1 MFDSEEPS
9 LETRTILRELALEYT
24 ELNRN
29 YFRNQLRPIPLLL
42 REGSSLLGCFVREPR
57 RIELARAL
65 VLNEPWASVIEVLK
79 HEMAHQFVVEVFRDE
94 AEPSHGPRFQQLCE
108 QLGID
113 ARGNGLPRLPQTQSE
128 RTPILD
134 RIRKLFALAGSSN
147 QNEAEAAMRM
157 AHRLMLKHNLERP
170 GSAEINAYGF
180 KHLGRYTGRI
190 SEAENL
196 LAGLLGEFFFVQPIW
211 VSVYRVQDNKRVS
224 VLEVTGRHE
233 NLAMADY
240 VYGFLQRAGEA
251 LWREHKREH
260 AIRRD
265 SERRAYVAGVMR
277 GFAEK
282 LRDERKAAEATG
294 LVWVADPAA
303 QRYFRRR
310 HPRVRTTMR
319 VSSEDHTA
327 AAHGRAAGRSLVLN
341 QPLGQG
347 PSKKIRALPSGQR

>member
-1 MFDSEEPS
+1 
-9 LETRTILRELALEYT
+9 
-24 ELNRN
+24 
-29 YFRNQLRPIPLLL
+29 LL
-42 REGSSLLGCFVREPR
+42 REGTSLLGCFVRDPR
-57 RIELARAL
+57 RIELSRSL
-65 VLNEPWASVIEVLK
+65 VLNEPWGSVIEVLK
-79 HEMAHQFVVEVFRDE
+79 HEMAHQFVVEVYRDE
-94 AEPSHGPRFQQLCE
+94 ETSHGPRFQQLCE
-108 QLGID
+108 HLGID
-113 ARGNGLPRLPQTQSE
+113 ARGSGLPAPHNE

-170 GSAEINAYGF
+170 STTETNAYGW

-211 VSVYRVQDNKRVS
+211 VSVYRVQDHKRVS

-233 NLAMADY
+233 NLAMAEY
-240 VYGFLQRAGEA
+240 VYSFLQNAGEA
-251 LWREHKREH
+251 LWREHKQRHE
-260 AIRRD
+260 IRRD
-265 SERRAYVAGVMR
+265 SERRVYLAGVMR

-282 LRDERKAAEATG
+282 LRSERKAAEATG

-310 HPRVRTTMR
+310 HPRVRTTVR
-319 VSSEDHTA
+319 VSSEHRAT
-327 AAHGRAAGRSLVLN
+327 AAHGREAGKSLVLN
-341 QPLGQG
+341 RPLGQG
-347 PSKKIRALPSGQR
+347 PSRKIRSLPG

>member
-1 MFDSEEPS
+1 MMNADEAASV
-9 LETRTILRELALEYT
+9 ETRTIVRELALEYA

-29 YFRNQLRPIPLLL
+29 YFRNQLRPIPLSV
-42 REGSSLLGCFVREPR
+42 RDGTGLLGCFVPDPR
-57 RIELARAL
+57 GIELSRAL
-65 VLNEPWASVIEVLK
+65 IMHEPWGSVIEVLK
-79 HEMAHQFVVEVFRDE
+79 HEMAHQFVVEVMRE
-94 AEPSHGPRFQQLCE
+94 SEESSHGPRFQQLCE

-113 ARGNGLPRLPQTQSE
+113 ARGSGLPEAHSDRS
-128 RTPILD
+128 PILD

-170 GSAEINAYGF
+170 SGDELNAYGF

-196 LAGLLGEFFFVQPIW
+196 LAGLLGEFFFVQPLW
-211 VSVYRVQDNKRVS
+211 VSVYRVQDHKRVS

-233 NLAMADY
+233 NLAMAEY
-240 VYGFLQRAGEA
+240 IYGFLHNAAEA
-251 LWREHKREH
+251 LWREHKKTH
-260 AIRRD
+260 AIRND
-265 SERRAYVAGVMR
+265 SERRVYMAGVMR

-282 LRDERKAAEATG
+282 LRMERKAAEETG

-310 HPRVRTTMR
+310 HPRVRTTVR
-319 VSSEDHTA
+319 YSSEHRAA
-327 AAHGRAAGRSLVLN
+327 AAHGRAAGQKLVLN
-341 QPLGQG
+341 KPIGQG
-347 PSKKIRALPSGQR
+347 PSKKIRALPG

>member
-1 MFDSEEPS
+1 MTDSDAEVP
-9 LETRTILRELALEYT
+9 LETRAVLRELALEYQ

-29 YFRNQLRPIPLLL
+29 YFKNQLRPIPLSL
-42 REGSSLLGCFVREPR
+42 REGAGLLGCFVSDPR

-65 VLNEPWASVIEVLK
+65 VMLEPWGSVIEVLK
-79 HEMAHQFVVEVFRDE
+79 HEMAHQFVVEVMRGE
-94 AEPSHGPRFQQLCE
+94 AETSHGPRFQRLCE

-113 ARGNGLPRLPQTQSE
+113 ARGSGLPQTPTDRS
-128 RTPILD
+128 PILD

-170 GSAEINAYGF
+170 SDDDANAYGF
-180 KHLGRYTGRI
+180 RHLGRYTGRI

-211 VSVYRVQDNKRVS
+211 VSVYRVEDNKRVS

-233 NLAMADY
+233 NLAMAEY
-240 VYGFLQRAGEA
+240 VHGFLQNAAEA
-251 LWREHKREH
+251 LWREHKQQND
-260 AIRRD
+260 IRRD
-265 SERRAYVAGVMR
+265 SERRVYMAGVMR

-282 LRDERKAAEATG
+282 LRNERRVAEETG
-294 LVWVADPAA
+294 LVWVADPLA
-303 QRYFRRR
+303 QRYFKRR

-319 VSSEDHTA
+319 YSSEHRA
-327 AAHGRAAGRSLVLN
+327 AAAQGRAAGRSLVLN
-341 QPLGQG
+341 RPLSKG
-347 PSKKIRALPSGQR
+347 PGKKIRALPG

>member
-1 MFDSEEPS
+1 MTEADETVG
-9 LETRTILRELALEYT
+9 LETRAILRELALEYA

-29 YFRNQLRPIPLLL
+29 YFRNQLRPIPLWL
-42 REGSSLLGCFVREPR
+42 RDGTSLLGCFVTDPR
-57 RIELARAL
+57 RIELSRTL
-65 VLNEPWASVIEVLK
+65 IMQEPWASVIEVLK
-79 HEMAHQFVVEVFRDE
+79 HEMAHQFVVEVMRED
-94 AEPSHGPRFQQLCE
+94 AETSHGPRFQQLCE

-113 ARGNGLPRLPQTQSE
+113 ARGSGLPTSQPE
-128 RTPILD
+128 RSPILD

-170 GSAEINAYGF
+170 VGDEIHAYGF

-196 LAGLLGEFFFVQPIW
+196 LAGLLGEFFFVQPLW
-211 VSVYRVQDNKRVS
+211 VSVYRVQDHKRVS

-233 NLAMADY
+233 NLAMAEY
-240 VYGFLQRAGEA
+240 VYGFLHAAAEA
-251 LWREHKREH
+251 LWNEHKQRE
-260 AIRRD
+260 AIRGD
-265 SERRAYVAGVMR
+265 SERRIYLAGVMR

-282 LRDERKAAEATG
+282 LRAERKAAEETG

-319 VSSEDHTA
+319 HSSEHRA
-327 AAHGRAAGRSLVLN
+327 AAVHGKAAGRALVLN
-341 QPLGQG
+341 KPITQG
-347 PSKKIRALPSGQR
+347 SSKKIRALPG